1 MDDAKKAID
10 AERMASYLDLNLKE
24 DGTFRLK
31 HGDAVVNF
39 KLTQFGEHEVNE
51 NKILEVFK
59 KIQIE
64 SDKNNKAAVGL
75 IQDMAEHGRNV
86 SLIKLNQDGKNEY
99 DHFNGRL
106 MFDVDFKAEYFTKDN
121 QRSQFTL
128 ERVVSHELAHVGAE
142 KTTEGRENKLSAADH
157 TKYSN
162 TATMG
167 SPAERV
173 QKIEMPAI
181 AAENYVCKHI
191 FGEGACGPERGSYAR
206 PPKLSSTDANPVEQ
220 LRSLSQYIQAMPEH
234 MRGPY
239 EALAVSFANAKNIT
253 VMESHADAEREA
265 QRV

>member
-1 MDDAKKAID
+1 MDDVSKTFD
-10 AERMASYLDLNLKE
+10 VERMASYSSLNLKE

-31 HGDAVVNF
+31 HGDTAVNF
-39 KLTQFGEHEVNE
+39 KLVQFGDNEANE
-51 NKILEVFK
+51 NKILDVFK

-64 SDKNNKAAVGL
+64 SEKNNNAAVSL
-75 IQDMAEHGRNV
+75 IQDMAENGRSV

-142 KTTEGRENKLSAADH
+142 KTTEERENKLSAADH

-167 SPAERV
+167 SFAERV

-181 AAENYVCKHI
+181 AAENYVCKNI
-191 FGEGACGPERGSYAR
+191 FGESACGPERGSYDR
-206 PPKLSSTDANPVEQ
+206 PPKLSSTDASPVER
-220 LRSLSQYIQAMPEH
+220 LRNLSQYIQTMPEH
-234 MRGPY
+234 LRGPY
-239 EALAVSFANAKNIT
+239 EQLAVSFANEKNIT
-253 VMESHADAEREA
+253 VAESHVHAEQA
-265 QRV
+265 TQSL